1 MVASD
6 SVSRLGTVAS
16 KQEAKASVQLS
27 PREAGFTVL
36 LVDFDSDKLKN
47 IKNFMPMVVM
57 SDALSPS
64 LNTIAMT

>member
-47 IKNFMPMVVM
+47 IKNFIPMVVM

>member
-27 PREAGFTVL
+27 PREAGLTVL

-47 IKNFMPMVVM
+47 IKNFIPMVVM

>member
-47 IKNFMPMVVM
+47 IKNFIPMVVM

-64 LNTIAMT
+64 LNTIAMS